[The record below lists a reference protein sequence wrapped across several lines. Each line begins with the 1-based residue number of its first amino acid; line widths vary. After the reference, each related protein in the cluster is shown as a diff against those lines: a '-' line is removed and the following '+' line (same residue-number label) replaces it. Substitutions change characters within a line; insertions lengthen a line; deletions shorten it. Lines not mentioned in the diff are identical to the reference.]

1 VNQEPPNVGR
11 LFRFVSIEQA
21 LKTMNMIPLNILALI
36 LVIPGLLL
44 VLEKEG
50 KRVGLVPVLEWREEQ
65 RQQR

>member
-1 VNQEPPNVGR
+1 LYGQR
-11 LFRFVSIEQA
+11 QIARFLELTSAEA
-21 LKTMNMIPLNILALI
+21 MNTIPLNILALI

-50 KRVGLVPVLEWREEQ
+50 KRVGSVPVLGWREEK